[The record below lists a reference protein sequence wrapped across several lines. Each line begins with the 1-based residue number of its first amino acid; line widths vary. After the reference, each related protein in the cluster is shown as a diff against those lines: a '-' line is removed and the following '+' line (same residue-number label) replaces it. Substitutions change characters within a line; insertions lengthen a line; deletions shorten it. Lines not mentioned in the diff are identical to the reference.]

1 MKKLRLSSVTLLAV
15 ICAGSSAF
23 AANLPRKPV
32 YKARPPAAAP
42 VYNWTG
48 FYAGLN
54 AGGAWAR
61 EDETLVLTGNWVGR
75 PEVPGIQSAGSQG
88 LHPAGFTGGGQVG
101 YNWQAGP
108 AVLGIEADVNSLRL
122 HKSRYIPNV
131 PNASKDT
138 FSLAASSESDWMTTV
153 RGRIG
158 YAHDRLLLYF
168 TGGLAVVNR
177 KFSQTLIQT
186 NFAPGFVETGSA
198 SATKHVPI
206 YGGGLEYALW
216 NGWSLKGEYL
226 YANLGELAFSSAG
239 SCPPPFTATCLQF
252 TGNHSDRLRLNI
264 MRAGINYKFDLR

>member
-15 ICAGSSAF
+15 ICAGSTF
-23 AANLPRKPV
+23 AADLPRKSV
-32 YKARPPAAAP
+32 YKAHPPVATPA
-42 VYNWTG
+42 YNWTG

-88 LHPAGFTGGGQVG
+88 LDPAGFTGGGQVG
-101 YNWQAGP
+101 YNWQSGP
-108 AVLGIEADVNSLRL
+108 AVLGIEADLNSLRL
-122 HKSRYIPNV
+122 HKSRFLPNG
-131 PNASKDT
+131 PNASTDT
-138 FSLAASSESDWMTTV
+138 FSLAASTESDWMATV

-168 TGGLAVVNR
+168 TGGLAVINR
-177 KFSQTLIQT
+177 KFSQTLVQT

-198 SATKHVPI
+198 SATKRVPI
-206 YGGGLEYALW
+206 YGGGLEYALS

-226 YANLGELAFSSAG
+226 YANLGELAFSSAA
-239 SCPPPFTATCLQF
+239 SCPAPDTATCLLY

-264 MRAGINYKFDLR
+264 TRVGLNYKFDLR